1 MNDIE
6 SRTDI
11 DLLMRVFYQRALEDD
26 VIGHIFD
33 IAGLDLEKHLP
44 VIGDFWETLLF
55 TTGSYAKH
63 GRNPLA
69 IHKELDLRVPLK
81 REHFERWL
89 QIFRKSVDEE
99 FEGVRA
105 DFIKSRAEAIAE
117 RMQQYIRQ
125 GSEPASTPADRAKVR
140 VESATAAP
148 SEEPNA
154 WR

>member
-6 SRTDI
+6 DRTDI
-11 DLLMRVFYQRALEDD
+11 DLLMRVFYQRALEDG

-55 TTGSYAKH
+55 RTGDYARH

-69 IHKELDLRVPLK
+69 VHAELNRKAPL
-81 REHFERWL
+81 EPHHFERWL
-89 QIFRKSVDEE
+89 QIFTKSVDEE
-99 FEGVRA
+99 FAGMRA
-105 DFIKSRAEAIAE
+105 DFIKARARAIAE

-125 GSEPASTPADRAKVR
+125 DPEPVTTPVETGGETRA
-140 VESATAAP
+140 P
-148 SEEPNA
+148 P
-154 WR
+154 